1 MSCSLSLHVP
11 KALPPL
17 PYYSSRSIPS
27 LFISS
32 KHKPFHNTITHPSN
46 QSLHIVKCCSH
57 KPNDPVISL
66 KKPNLALPIGALL
79 LALAENPAALA
90 VTGENNHQELTSI
103 LIQLGVVLFLYFIA
117 SPPVILF
124 WLWKRWYRRKLV
136 EMYFQFMF
144 VFIFFPALLVW
155 VPFLNFRKFPRD
167 PDMEYPWSIPE
178 DPSKIRNAY
187 YKYPFADPEDYD

>member
-1 MSCSLSLHVP
+1 MSCSFSLHVP

-17 PYYSSRSIPS
+17 PYYISSSPS

-32 KHKPFHNTITHPSN
+32 KLKPFHSNTTTPSN
-46 QSLHIVKCCSH
+46 QSLHTVKCCIQ
-57 KPNDPVISL
+57 KPNDHVSL
-66 KKPNLALPIGALL
+66 KKPNLALPIGAAL
-79 LALAENPAALA
+79 LALAEHPAALA
-90 VTGENNHQELTSI
+90 VTGANNHPQELSWI
-103 LIQLGVVLFLYFIA
+103 LIQLGIVLFFYFLTA
-117 SPPVILF
+117 PPLILF

-136 EMYFQFMF
+136 EMYLQFMF

-167 PDMEYPWSIPE
+167 PDMEYPWSVPE
-178 DPSKIRNAY
+178 DPSKLRNAY

>member
-1 MSCSLSLHVP
+1 MSCSFSLHVP

-17 PYYSSRSIPS
+17 PYYSSSSPS

-32 KHKPFHNTITHPSN
+32 KHKPYNNTTTPSN
-46 QSLHIVKCCSH
+46 QLHIVKCNSQ
-57 KPNDPVISL
+57 KPNDHVTL

-79 LALAENPAALA
+79 LALAEHPAALA
-90 VTGENNHQELTSI
+90 VTGDNNNPQELSWI
-103 LIQLGVVLFLYFIA
+103 LIQLGIVSFLYFITA
-117 SPPVILF
+117 PPLILY

-144 VFIFFPALLVW
+144 VFIFFPALLLW
-155 VPFLNFRKFPRD
+155 VPFLNIRKFPRD
-167 PDMEYPWSIPE
+167 PDMKYPWSIPE
-178 DPSKIRNAY
+178 DPSKVRNAY